1 MSKNETATKD
11 MLTEIFKMQAD
22 LNDYV
27 FQKNGLKDKAGMT
40 LSMDAIFS
48 AVNENQLMANDLPN
62 IWLSKY
68 AKATA
73 EELDE
78 LNEELLWKWWSK
90 DKIDIQNIRVELI
103 DILHFLV
110 SAMIC
115 AGLTPDRVF
124 DIYRQ
129 KHEVNIKRQDSDYSR
144 ANKTEDDNKEIL

>member
-1 MSKNETATKD
+1 MIKNRNSTKD

-22 LNDYV
+22 LNDHV
-27 FQKNGLKDKAGMT
+27 FKKNGLKDKAGMT
-40 LSMDAIFS
+40 LSMDTIFS
-48 AVNENQLMANDLPN
+48 AVIENQLMANDLPN

-73 EELDE
+73 EELAE

-115 AGLTPDRVF
+115 AGLSPERVF

-129 KHEVNIKRQDSDYSR
+129 KHEVNIKRQDSEYSR
-144 ANKTEDDNKEIL
+144 ANKTENDNKEIR

>member
-1 MSKNETATKD
+1 
-11 MLTEIFKMQAD
+11 
-22 LNDYV
+22 
-27 FQKNGLKDKAGMT
+27 
-40 LSMDAIFS
+40 MDAIFS
-48 AVNENQLMANDLPN
+48 AINDNQLMANDLPN

-68 AKATA
+68 AKATS

-103 DILHFLV
+103 DLLHFLV
-110 SAMIC
+110 SGMIC
-115 AGLTPDRVF
+115 AGLTPERVF

-129 KHEVNIKRQDSDYSR
+129 KHEVNIKRQDSEYSR

>member
-11 MLTEIFKMQAD
+11 MLAEIFKMQSD

-27 FQKNGLKDKAGMT
+27 FQKNELKDNTGQT
-40 LSMDAIFS
+40 LCMDAIFS
-48 AVNENQLMANDLPN
+48 AINDNQLMANDLPN

-68 AKATA
+68 AKATS

-103 DILHFLV
+103 DLLHFLV
-110 SAMIC
+110 SGMIC
-115 AGLTPDRVF
+115 AGLTPERVF

-129 KHEVNIKRQDSDYSR
+129 KHEVNIKRQDSEYSR

>member
-78 LNEELLWKWWSK
+78 LNEDLLWKWWSK